1 MRREQSEMF
10 ESLASC
16 SAFRCS
22 APLNMT
28 FPAGRGVL
36 ANALREVEPRLLR
49 ACPSRRS
56 RNSFFRDFLRLA
68 HGIYVAA
75 GVVGFGRRGARLEV
89 REHLRVGALRPGCPI
104 EFSQRRVVSE
114 QRL

>member
-22 APLNMT
+22 ALLNMT
-28 FPAGRGVL
+28 FPARGGAL

-56 RNSFFRDFLRLA
+56 RNSFFRDFLRMA
-68 HGIYVAA
+68 HGIHVAA
-75 GVVGFGRRGARLEV
+75 GVVGFCCRSARLEV
-89 REHLRVGALRPGCPI
+89 GEHLCVSALCAGRAI
-104 EFSQRRVVSE
+104 EFCQ
-114 QRL
+114 